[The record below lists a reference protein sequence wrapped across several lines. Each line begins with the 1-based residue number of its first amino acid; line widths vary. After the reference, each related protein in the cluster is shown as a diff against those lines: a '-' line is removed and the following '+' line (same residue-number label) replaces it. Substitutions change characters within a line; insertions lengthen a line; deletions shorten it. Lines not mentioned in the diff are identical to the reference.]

1 MVLRLVRNMV
11 EGTDS
16 LVSPPVRTVLRRLR
30 VSSTLAHCLWSMRL
44 RGFVAKL
51 ALGFADMN
59 LDHRRTRFVASGLP
73 LFLPARAGSHHRLFA
88 HPSHGVAMPTCVPT
102 LPTLPTQ
109 GGKLDLGDLP
119 M

>member
-16 LVSPPVRTVLRRLR
+16 LVSHPIRTVLRRLR

-102 LPTLPTQ
+102 LPTLPMQ